1 MTIDYSQALD
11 IAQREVDKMGN
22 SIGTALVLIESS
34 VHEAEDAWYF
44 PYNSRDLIEKND
56 ILSALAGNLP
66 IKVFKDGSGV
76 VLEAAP

>member
-1 MTIDYSQALD
+1 MTIDYLQALN
-11 IAQREVDKMGN
+11 IAQNEVGRMGSN
-22 SIGTALVLIESS
+22 IGTALVIIESS
-34 VHEAEDAWYF
+34 VQEVEDAWYF

-66 IKVFKDGSGV
+66 IKVFKDGSGF